1 MKEARDLVREWRNL
15 PAGSKA
21 VLATVVG
28 TSGSTYRRPG
38 ARMLMADG
46 QWLAGSLSGGCIESD
61 ALSTAWD
68 RTEKGPVIVTYDA
81 SADEDVIWGF
91 GLGCNGTIDVL
102 LERVDQQCIPLT

>member
-1 MKEARDLVREWRNL
+1 
-15 PAGSKA
+15 
-21 VLATVVG
+21 
-28 TSGSTYRRPG
+28 
-38 ARMLMADG
+38 MLMADG

-102 LERVDQQCIPLT
+102 LERVDQQCIPLTAMEQTIATRAARQLATIIASPDPSRIGE